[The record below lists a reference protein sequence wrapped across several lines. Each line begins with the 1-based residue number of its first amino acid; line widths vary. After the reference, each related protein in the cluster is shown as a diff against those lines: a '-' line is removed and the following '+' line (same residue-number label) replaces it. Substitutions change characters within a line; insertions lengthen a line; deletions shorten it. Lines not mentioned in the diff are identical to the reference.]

1 MDDAQGYLR
10 ERAADIRSNGHT
22 LTAEMHENIA
32 DYISRLE
39 AVVRAAD
46 ELGQEAVAEQVVCVH
61 YGLTKSVS
69 VKTHAERASN
79 YWNARARVTLPPLT
93 RTTQAKDVDK
103 EDASDGN

>member
-1 MDDAQGYLR
+1 MRRSTVSKQKDCT
-10 ERAADIRSNGHT
+10 AD
-22 LTAEMHENIA
+22 

-46 ELGQEAVAEQVVCVH
+46 ELGQDAAAVQVGCGH
-61 YGLTKSVS
+61 YGLTLRTPK
-69 VKTHAERASN
+69 KTFDERARD

-93 RTTQAKDVDK
+93 QTTQAKDVDK